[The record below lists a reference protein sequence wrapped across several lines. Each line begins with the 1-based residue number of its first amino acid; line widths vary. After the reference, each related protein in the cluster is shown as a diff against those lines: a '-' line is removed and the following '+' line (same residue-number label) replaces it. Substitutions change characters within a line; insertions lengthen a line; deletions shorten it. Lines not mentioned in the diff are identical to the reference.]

1 MNQNQE
7 IPIITIDGP
16 GGSGK
21 GTVGHLLAKA
31 LNWHFLDSGALYRVL
46 ALAAQRHDIAFDDES
61 ALEGLAT
68 HLDVQFVAMEEDS
81 ASRIILE
88 GEEVTDVLRT
98 EECGNIASKVS
109 AFLSVRVAL
118 LARQRAFRIAPGL
131 IADGRDMGTVVFPD
145 APLKVFLLA
154 SPEVRAARRYRQLKQ
169 MGINVSLTQI
179 QDELRERDIR
189 DKTRAASPLKQ
200 AEDALLIDTDGVGVG
215 AIVEQVL
222 LEWRA
227 RQIL

>member
-1 MNQNQE
+1 MNQ
-7 IPIITIDGP
+7 IVPVITVDGP

-21 GTVGHLLAKA
+21 GTVGHRLAKA

-46 ALAAQRHDIAFDDES
+46 ALAAQRHGIAFDNEP
-61 ALEGLAT
+61 ALEDLAKQ
-68 HLDVQFVAMEEDS
+68 LDVQFIGVDEDS
-81 ASRIILE
+81 TSRIILE
-88 GEEVTDVLRT
+88 GAEVTDAVRT

-109 AFLSVRVAL
+109 AFLGVRKAL
-118 LARQRAFRIAPGL
+118 LTRQRDFQVVPGL

-154 SPEVRAARRYRQLKQ
+154 SPEERAARRYRQLKQ
-169 MGINVSLTQI
+169 KGINVSLKQI

-189 DKTRAASPLKQ
+189 DKTRIVSPLKP
-200 AEDALLIDTDGVGVG
+200 AEDAVLIDTDGIGVD

-222 LEWRA
+222 SKWHA
-227 RQIL
+227 RQNTL